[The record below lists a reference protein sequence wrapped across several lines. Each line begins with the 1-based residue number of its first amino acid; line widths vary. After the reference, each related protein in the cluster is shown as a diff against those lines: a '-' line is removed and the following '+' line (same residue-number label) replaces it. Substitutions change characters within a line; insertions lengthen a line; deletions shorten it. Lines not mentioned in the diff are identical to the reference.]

1 METVDI
7 HLFGKLRR
15 FVKEPEAGHDNLMRI
30 APQPGETLEQLLTR
44 LEIPLEDIYTIFFN
58 SKLLASRS
66 LMAYRMG
73 FQQVNKD
80 PLDWNLE
87 IVVGTGD
94 RIGLFGRDM
103 AALVV

>member
-7 HLFGKLRR
+7 RLYGKLRR
-15 FVKEPEAGHDNLMRI
+15 FVKEPEADLDNLMRV
-30 APQPGETLEQLLTR
+30 APEPDETVQQLLAR
-44 LEIPLEDIYTIFFN
+44 IEIPVDDIYTIFLN
-58 SKLLASRS
+58 SRLLASRS

-73 FQQVNKD
+73 FQQVNED

-87 IVVGTGD
+87 IVVETGD

>member
-1 METVDI
+1 MVDI
-7 HLFGKLRR
+7 RLFGKLRH

-30 APQPGETLEQLLTR
+30 APQPEETLEQLLAR
-44 LEIPLEDIYTIFFN
+44 IGIPIDEIYTIFLNF
-58 SKLLASRS
+58 KLLASRS
-66 LMAYRMG
+66 LMAHRMG
-73 FQQVNKD
+73 YQQVHEN

-87 IVVGTGD
+87 VALKEGD

>member
-1 METVDI
+1 MVDI
-7 HLFGKLRR
+7 RLFGKLRR
-15 FVKEPEAGHDNLMRI
+15 FIKEPEADHANIIRV
-30 APQPGETLEQLLTR
+30 APQPEETLQQLLAR
-44 LEIPLEDIYTIFFN
+44 IGIPIDEIYTIFLN
-58 SKLLASRS
+58 SKLLASRT

-73 FQQVNKD
+73 YQQVHED

-87 IVVGTGD
+87 VALKAGD

>member
-7 HLFGKLRR
+7 RLYGKLRR
-15 FVKEPEAGHDNLMRI
+15 FVKESEADHDNLMRI
-30 APQPGETLEQLLTR
+30 ALQPEETLKQLLAR
-44 LEIPLEDIYTIFFN
+44 IGIPVDEIYSLFLN
-58 SKLLASRS
+58 SRLLASRS

-73 FQQVNKD
+73 FQQVNED

>member
-1 METVDI
+1 MVEVRI
-7 HLFGKLRR
+7 YGKLRR
-15 FVKEPEAGHDNLMRI
+15 FLKEPETFEGGVLRLAVEPEETVVALLARI
-30 APQPGETLEQLLTR
+30 G
-44 LEIPLEDIYTIFFN
+44 IPLDAIYTIFLN

-73 FQQVNKD
+73 FQQVRED
-80 PLDWNLE
+80 PLDWNLD
-87 IVVGTGD
+87 VAVRAGD

>member
-15 FVKEPEAGHDNLMRI
+15 FVKESEADHDNLIRV
-30 APQPGETLEQLLTR
+30 APRPDETVQQLLAR
-44 LEIPLEDIYTIFFN
+44 IEIPLEDIYTIFLN

-80 PLDWNLE
+80 PLDWKLE
-87 IVVGTGD
+87 VAVKAGD
-94 RIGLFGRDM
+94 RIGIFGRDM

>member
-1 METVDI
+1 MVDI
-7 HLFGKLRR
+7 RLYGKLRH

-30 APQPGETLEQLLTR
+30 APQPEETLQQLLAR
-44 LEIPLEDIYTIFFN
+44 IGIPLDEIYTIFLN

-66 LMAYRMG
+66 KMAYWMRY
-73 FQQVNKD
+73 QQVNEN

-87 IVVGTGD
+87 VAVKSGD

>member
-30 APQPGETLEQLLTR
+30 APQPHETLEQLLAR
-44 LEIPLEDIYTIFFN
+44 LEIPLEDIYTIFLN

-73 FQQVNKD
+73 FQQVNED

-87 IVVGTGD
+87 IVVETGD

>member
-7 HLFGKLRR
+7 RLYGKLRH
-15 FVKEPEAGHDNLMRI
+15 FVKEPETGHDNLMRI
-30 APQPGETLEQLLTR
+30 SPQPGETLVQLLAR
-44 LEIPLEDIYTIFFN
+44 LEIPLEDIYTIFLN

-73 FQQVNKD
+73 FQQVNED

-87 IVVGTGD
+87 IVVETGD

-103 AALVV
+103 AALVI

>member
-1 METVDI
+1 MEMVDI
-7 HLFGKLRR
+7 GLYGKLRH
-15 FVKEPEAGHDNLMRI
+15 FVKKPEAGHDNLMRM
-30 APQPGETLEQLLTR
+30 APQPEETLQLLLDR
-44 LEIPLEDIYTIFFN
+44 IGIPVDEIYTIFLN

-73 FQQVNKD
+73 FQQVNED

-87 IVVGTGD
+87 IALKEGD

>member
-7 HLFGKLRR
+7 RLYGKLRR
-15 FVKEPEAGHDNLMRI
+15 FAKESEAVHDNLMRI
-30 APQPGETLEQLLTR
+30 ALQPEETLQQLLAR
-44 LEIPLEDIYTIFFN
+44 IGIPVDEIYSLFLN

-73 FQQVNKD
+73 FQQVKED

-87 IVVGTGD
+87 IVVEAGD

-103 AALVV
+103 SALVV

>member
-30 APQPGETLEQLLTR
+30 APQPEETLEQLLAR
-44 LEIPLEDIYTIFFN
+44 LEIPLEDIYTIFLN

-73 FQQVNKD
+73 FQQVNED

-87 IVVGTGD
+87 IVVETGD

>member
-15 FVKEPEAGHDNLMRI
+15 FVKQPEAGHDNLMRI
-30 APQPGETLEQLLTR
+30 APQPEETLEQLLAR
-44 LEIPLEDIYTIFFN
+44 LEIPLEDIYTIFLN

-73 FQQVNKD
+73 FQQVNED

-87 IVVGTGD
+87 IVVETGD

>member
-7 HLFGKLRR
+7 RLYGKLRR
-15 FVKEPEAGHDNLMRI
+15 FVKESEADHDNLMRV
-30 APQPGETLEQLLTR
+30 APQPEETVQQLLAR
-44 LEIPLEDIYTIFFN
+44 IGIPVDELYTIFLN

-73 FQQVNKD
+73 FQQVNED

-87 IVVGTGD
+87 IVVEAGD